1 MSLRGEDMNKRSI
14 FVLLTLIISATMII
28 SACGAPA
35 TEAPVATEA
44 MTEAPTEAPVAT
56 EEAMPAIGSEEH
68 PIKVLFVPSV
78 DAQVIVSGGEV
89 MANALHEAT
98 GLFFEVSVPTSYPA
112 TVEEMCASPTDT
124 MGFIPGLGYAMANQ
138 LCGVDV
144 AYKAIRFG
152 YSVYWAQILVPRDS
166 DIQTLADLNGKKWAY
181 PEPSS
186 TSGYLAVLPMFA
198 EAGVVPGET
207 VEAGGHNQATLAV
220 YNGEA
225 DFSTSFYSPYLAP
238 DGGIEWS
245 HENPDIPDEFVESC
259 KPNEDQSRLFCGP
272 NADYRVLDNRA
283 SVRKDAPDIIQKV
296 RILTI
301 SGDIPNDTLSF
312 GPEFPAEL
320 RAQIEAALVAFSQT
334 DAWAE
339 SIGNQD
345 FYGWTA
351 LEPTTDAEYDVVRK
365 MIAEAGLTLESL
377 GE

>member
-1 MSLRGEDMNKRSI
+1 MNKRSI
-14 FVLLTLIISATMII
+14 FVLLTLIISASMII

-186 TSGYLAVLPMFA
+186 TSGYLAVLPCLLK
-198 EAGVVPGET
+198 
-207 VEAGGHNQATLAV
+207 QA
-220 YNGEA
+220 
-225 DFSTSFYSPYLAP
+225 
-238 DGGIEWS
+238 
-245 HENPDIPDEFVESC
+245 
-259 KPNEDQSRLFCGP
+259 
-272 NADYRVLDNRA
+272 
-283 SVRKDAPDIIQKV
+283 
-296 RILTI
+296 
-301 SGDIPNDTLSF
+301 
-312 GPEFPAEL
+312 
-320 RAQIEAALVAFSQT
+320 
-334 DAWAE
+334 
-339 SIGNQD
+339 
-345 FYGWTA
+345 
-351 LEPTTDAEYDVVRK
+351 
-365 MIAEAGLTLESL
+365 
-377 GE
+377 

>member
-1 MSLRGEDMNKRSI
+1 MKKSLYLFFAVMT
-14 FVLLTLIISATMII
+14 VLALALA
-28 SACGAPA
+28 ACAPA
-35 TEAPVATEA
+35 TPAPTEEPA
-44 MTEAPTEAPVAT
+44 MTEEPAPPTEEPTPEPT
-56 EEAMPAIGSEEH
+56 EEPMPAIGSEEH

-98 GLFFEVSVPTSYPA
+98 GLYFEVSVPTSYPA
-112 TVEEMCASPTDT
+112 TIEEMCASPSDT

-152 YSVYWAQILVPRDS
+152 YSVYWSQILVPRDS
-166 DIQTLADLNGKKWAY
+166 DIKTLADLNGKKWAY

-186 TSGYLAVLPMFA
+186 TSGYLAVLPLFA

-207 VEAGGHNQATLAV
+207 LEAGGHNQATLAV

-225 DFSTSFYSPYLAP
+225 DFATSFYSPYLSP
-238 DGGIEWS
+238 EGGIAWS
-245 HENPDIPDEFVESC
+245 HENPDIPDEFVDSC
-259 KPNEDQSRLFCGP
+259 KPNEDGSRLFCGP

-283 SVRKDAPDIIQKV
+283 SVRADAPDIIQKV

-312 GPEFPAEL
+312 GPEFPPDL
-320 RAQIEAALVAFSQT
+320 RAQIEAALLAFAGT
-334 DAWAE
+334 DAWNE
-339 SIGNQD
+339 SIGSQD
-345 FYGWTA
+345 FYGWTS

-365 MIAEAGLTLESL
+365 MVAEAGLTLEDL
-377 GE
+377 GQ

>member
-1 MSLRGEDMNKRSI
+1 MKKSLYL
-14 FVLLTLIISATMII
+14 FFAVVTVLALAIA
-28 SACGAPA
+28 ACAPA
-35 TEAPVATEA
+35 TP
-44 MTEAPTEAPVAT
+44 APTEEPAAPPPTAVPPT
-56 EEAMPAIGSEEH
+56 EVPPTEVPMPAIGSEEH

-98 GLFFEVSVPTSYPA
+98 GLYFEVSVPTSYPA
-112 TVEEMCASPTDT
+112 TIEEMCASPTDT
-124 MGFIPGLGYAMANQ
+124 IGFIPGLGYAMANQ

-166 DIQTLADLNGKKWAY
+166 DIKTIADLNGKKWAY

-186 TSGYLAVLPMFA
+186 TSGYLAILPMLA

-207 VEAGGHNQATLAV
+207 LEAGGHNQATLAV

-225 DFSTSFYSPYLAP
+225 DFSTSFYSPYLSP
-238 DGGIEWS
+238 EGGIAWS
-245 HENPDIPDEFVESC
+245 HESPDIPDEFVESC

-296 RILTI
+296 RILAI

-312 GPEFPAEL
+312 GPEFPADL
-320 RAQIEAALVAFSQT
+320 RAQIEAALVAFAGT
-334 DAWAE
+334 DAWNE
-339 SIGNQD
+339 SIGSQD
-345 FYGWTA
+345 FYGWTG

-365 MIAEAGLTLESL
+365 MVAEAGLSLEDL
-377 GE
+377 GK